1 MRRLRCAPTHP
12 PQLSVRR
19 RNAQRRRY
27 VVSAGLVVIES
38 EGEEGGGL
46 NLKQN
51 EFGEFRNLDKIL
63 SYLSSEFGEFITLLD
78 AFIANL
84 KLT

>member
-1 MRRLRCAPTHP
+1 
-12 PQLSVRR
+12 
-19 RNAQRRRY
+19 
-27 VVSAGLVVIES
+27 
-38 EGEEGGGL
+38 L